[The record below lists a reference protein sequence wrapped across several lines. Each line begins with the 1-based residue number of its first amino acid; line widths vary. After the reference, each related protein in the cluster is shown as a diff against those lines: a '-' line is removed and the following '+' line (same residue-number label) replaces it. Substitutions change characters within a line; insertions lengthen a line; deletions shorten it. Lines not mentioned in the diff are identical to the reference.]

1 MCTVLVSKYPYSY
14 VHCYF
19 NGEGRSVQKC
29 IIEDLQQKCN
39 RCGEKAVGC
48 CFFAHKR
55 LTISHFLS
63 SSHHRRVVSVVK
75 TMATTEKII
84 PINKITRG
92 KDNAKSNLRWATLFM
107 GELRDGLTMVSLR
120 EDKDAR
126 TKA

>member
-1 MCTVLVSKYPYSY
+1 
-14 VHCYF
+14 
-19 NGEGRSVQKC
+19 
-29 IIEDLQQKCN
+29 
-39 RCGEKAVGC
+39 
-48 CFFAHKR
+48 
-55 LTISHFLS
+55 
-63 SSHHRRVVSVVK
+63 
-75 TMATTEKII
+75 MATTEKII